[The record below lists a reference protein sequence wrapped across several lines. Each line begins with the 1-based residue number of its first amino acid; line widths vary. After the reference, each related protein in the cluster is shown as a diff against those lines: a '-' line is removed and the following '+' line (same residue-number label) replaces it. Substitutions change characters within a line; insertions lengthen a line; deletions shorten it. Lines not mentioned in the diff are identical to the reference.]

1 MEEYKEYKHNPPHL
15 FRSNAKYF
23 ITGATYEKKYFL
35 LSDKAKARVFKSLYK
50 GFNSLGWTL
59 EDWVILHNHYH
70 VMVNAPGNAESL
82 SAIIRDIHKFTA
94 LWIKKNISDSKNA
107 EKIWWNYWD
116 TCITYEK
123 SYFTRLNYIW
133 FNPVKHGL
141 IEKAEDWKFGSYYY
155 RYKTEEEY
163 LQNLRKKYPFD
174 KVKVKDDF

>member
-35 LSDKAKARVFKSLYK
+35 ITNKAKARVFKSLYK

-70 VMVNAPGNAESL
+70 LMANAPENAETL

-94 LWIKKNISDSKNA
+94 MWLKKNIPKTKSV

-123 SYFTRLNYIW
+123 SYFARLNYIW
-133 FNPVKHGL
+133 FNPVKHKL
-141 IEKAEDWKFGSYYY
+141 VEKAEDWKFGSYYY
-155 RYKTEEEY
+155 RYRKEKEY
-163 LQNLRKKYPFD
+163 LKKLKKKYPFD